1 LARLNGDARDQGMK
15 AEREGASRFGIQ
27 PDVMLPLIASA
38 YIAFVAGLFVGF
50 AGIAWIAVA
59 AALAI
64 GVAAVVRR
72 NLIAVSLALLLGA
85 GAVIAVTTPAPQ
97 RAPHSTTASAGILE
111 RLRVRAGRAI
121 DRDFGKDAA
130 LARALLI
137 ADQSELDLRIRDQY
151 AAAGLVHMLSISGLH
166 VAVIAAAMQ
175 LLFQVV
181 GAGRRSALV
190 GSVVLTGVYVLIIG
204 APPPAVRSALMLSSG
219 AFSKILQR
227 PSSQWAALAVGA
239 FVPLINPRTVLDVG
253 YQLSVVGI
261 CALFAAGK
269 INRKFTAKKLR
280 GMKRKVAGDL
290 VTSCVACI
298 ATAPLVAWTFGRLS
312 LIGPLSN
319 LVAGP
324 VITLVQPMLFLA
336 LVLAPIPAAARFV
349 AGATHP
355 LLALFNGIAAWSSAI
370 PFASITVATTKLAA
384 VLAGIAVVGGIIA
397 VSSRYP
403 MRPAIAGAGALAI
416 LVWLPAL
423 PNQDAGLV
431 ELHVLDVGQG
441 DAILLRTDRGRWI
454 LFDAGPAWQTG
465 DAGRNVINPY
475 IQHRGGTLE
484 AFVLSHPH
492 TDHVGGAASVFHAL
506 HPHDYWDA
514 AFAGGSGA
522 YIASLK
528 TAESEGIA
536 WHRVHPGN
544 DLVFDGVR
552 IRFLAP
558 DSAWTVS
565 LHDPNL
571 ASTIALVTYGDV
583 RFLLVGDAEKPE
595 EDWLLAHAHDALGAD
610 ILKVGHHGSATSTS
624 DAFLAAVHPRAALI
638 SVGVHNMYHHP
649 SPDIVRALRL
659 SGAEVLRTDESGT
672 IVAITNGHTI
682 ELEARGERWE
692 LPDASSN
699 RSPERKSSYRAN

>member
-1 LARLNGDARDQGMK
+1 
-15 AEREGASRFGIQ
+15 
-27 PDVMLPLIASA
+27 MLPLIASA
-38 YIAFVAGLFVGF
+38 YLAFIVGLFAGF
-50 AGIAWIAVA
+50 SGIAWIAVVSAIAIA
-59 AALAI
+59 AAATL
-64 GVAAVVRR
+64 RQKL
-72 NLIAVSLALLLGA
+72 NLFSLALLLGSGA
-85 GAVIAVTTPAPQ
+85 AIAVITPAQ
-97 RAPHSTTASAGILE
+97 QHASRNHAAPSGLLE
-111 RLRVRAGRAI
+111 RLRARAGRAI
-121 DRDFGKDAA
+121 DRDFGNDAP

-137 ADQSELDLRIRDQY
+137 ADQSELDLRIRDKY

-175 LLFQVV
+175 LIFQVA
-181 GAGRRSALV
+181 GAGRRSSLV
-190 GSVVLTGVYVLIIG
+190 ASVILTGVYVLIIG
-204 APPPAVRSALMLSSG
+204 APPPAVRSALMLSAG

-261 CALFAAGK
+261 CALFAASK
-269 INRKFTAKKLR
+269 INRRFTAKKLR
-280 GMKRKVAGDL
+280 GIKRKIANDL
-290 VTSCVACI
+290 VTSSVACF

-312 LIGPLSN
+312 LIGPVSN

-324 VITLVQPMLFLA
+324 VLTLVQPMLFLA
-336 LVLAPIPAAARFV
+336 LLLAPLPAAAEFV

-355 LLALFNGIAAWSSAI
+355 LLAAFNNVASWSAAI
-370 PFASITVATTKLAA
+370 PFASVDIATTTPGAVLAA
-384 VLAGIAVVGGIIA
+384 VAVVAGLLA
-397 VSSRYP
+397 AASRFP
-403 MRPAIAGAGALAI
+403 MRPAIAGAGALSI
-416 LVWLPAL
+416 LIWLHVLPGPA
-423 PNQDAGLV
+423 NGKV

-441 DAILLRTDRGRWI
+441 DAILIRTDRGRWI
-454 LFDAGPAWQTG
+454 LFDAGPAWRTG

-475 IQHRGGTLE
+475 LLHRGGTLE

-492 TDHVGGAASVFHAL
+492 TDHVGGAASVL
-506 HPHDYWDA
+506 NVLRPHDYWDA
-514 AFAGGSGA
+514 AFAGGSEA
-522 YIASLK
+522 YIASLT
-528 TAESEGIA
+528 TAGREGIA
-536 WHRVHPGN
+536 WHRVHLGK
-544 DLVFDGVR
+544 DLLFDGVR

-583 RFLLVGDAEKPE
+583 RFLLVGDAEKLE
-595 EDWLLAHAHDALGAD
+595 EDWLLAHAGDDLHAD

-649 SPDIVRALRL
+649 SPDIIRALRL

-672 IVAITNGHTI
+672 IVASTDGHTI
-682 ELEARGERWE
+682 QLEARGEKWA
-692 LPDASSN
+692 LPGASSN
-699 RSPERKSSYRAN
+699 QLPERRSSYRGN

>member
-1 LARLNGDARDQGMK
+1 MLAT
-15 AEREGASRFGIQ
+15 ASR
-27 PDVMLPLIASA
+27 VLCLLVLPLIASA
-38 YIAFVAGLFVGF
+38 YIAFVAGLFIGF
-50 AGIAWIAVA
+50 AGVAWMAVA
-59 AALAI
+59 AAFAI
-64 GVAAVVRR
+64 GAAAGLRR
-72 NLIAVSLALLLGA
+72 NLTVVSLALLVGA
-85 GAVIAVTTPAPQ
+85 GAVIAVTSPPQ
-97 RAPHSTTASAGILE
+97 QRGPRMAGKQTGILE
-111 RLRVRAGRAI
+111 TLRARAGRAI
-121 DRDFGKDAA
+121 DRDFGNDAA
-130 LARALLI
+130 LTRALLI
-137 ADQSELDLRIRDQY
+137 ADQSELDIRIRDQY

-166 VAVIAAAMQ
+166 VAVIAGAMQ
-175 LLFQVV
+175 LLFQVF

-190 GSVVLTGVYVLIIG
+190 SSVILTGVYVLIIG
-204 APPPAVRSALMLSSG
+204 APPPAVRSALMLSAG

-239 FVPLINPRTVLDVG
+239 FVPLVNPRNVLDVG

-261 CALFAAGK
+261 CALFAAGR

-280 GMKRKVAGDL
+280 GAKRKIAADL
-290 VTSCVACI
+290 ATSTIACL

-312 LIGPLSN
+312 LVGPLSN

-324 VITLVQPMLFLA
+324 VISLVQPMLFLA
-336 LVLAPIPAAARFV
+336 LILAPIPAVSGFV

-355 LLALFNGIAAWSSAI
+355 LLVLFNAIAEWSSAI
-370 PFASITVATTKLAA
+370 PFASINVSTTKAAA
-384 VLAGIAVVGGIIA
+384 VLAGIAVTAGSVA
-397 VSSRYP
+397 ASSRFP
-403 MRPAIAGAGALAI
+403 MRPALAGACALAL

-423 PNQDAGLV
+423 PGGRGGLV

-475 IQHRGGTLE
+475 LQHRGGTLE

-506 HPHDYWDA
+506 HPRDYWDA

-528 TAESEGIA
+528 TAESEGIT

-552 IRFLAP
+552 IQFLAP

-571 ASTIALVTYGDV
+571 ASTIALISYGDV

-595 EDWLLAHAHDALGAD
+595 EDWLLAHAQGALRAD

-638 SVGVHNMYHHP
+638 SVGTHNTYHHP
-649 SPDIVRALRL
+649 SPDIVRALLL

-672 IVAITNGHTI
+672 IVATTNGHTI
-682 ELEARGERWE
+682 ELEARGKRWD
-692 LPDASSN
+692 LPETSSIQL
-699 RSPERKSSYRAN
+699 RGGK

>member
-1 LARLNGDARDQGMK
+1 
-15 AEREGASRFGIQ
+15 
-27 PDVMLPLIASA
+27 MLPLIASA
-38 YIAFVAGLFVGF
+38 YIAFVAGLFLGF
-50 AGIAWIAVA
+50 AGIAWMAVV

-64 GVAAVVRR
+64 GIAAGLRR
-72 NLIAVSLALLLGA
+72 KLTIVSFALLLGA
-85 GAVIAVTTPAPQ
+85 GAVIAVTTPPPQ
-97 RAPHSTTASAGILE
+97 HGPRLAGKQTGVLE
-111 RLRVRAGRAI
+111 RLRARAGRAI

-151 AAAGLVHMLSISGLH
+151 AVAGLVHMLSISGLH

-175 LLFQVV
+175 LIFQAT

-204 APPPAVRSALMLSSG
+204 APPPAVRSALMLSAG

-239 FVPLINPRTVLDVG
+239 FVPLVNPRTVLDVG

-261 CALFAAGK
+261 CALFAAGR

-280 GMKRKVAGDL
+280 GWKRKIAGDL
-290 VTSCVACI
+290 LTSTVACI

-336 LVLAPIPAAARFV
+336 LLLAPVPAAARFV

-355 LLALFNGIAAWSSAI
+355 LLALFNAIAAWSSSI
-370 PFASITVATTKLAA
+370 PFASINVATTKVAA
-384 VLAGIAVVGGIIA
+384 ILAGIAVIAGIVA
-397 VSSRYP
+397 VSSRFP
-403 MRPAIAGAGALAI
+403 MRPALAGAGALAL

-423 PNQDAGLV
+423 PGQSSGLV

-475 IQHRGGTLE
+475 LQHRGGALE

-492 TDHVGGAASVFHAL
+492 TDHVGGAASVFNAL

-528 TAESEGIA
+528 TAESEGIT

-544 DLVFDGVR
+544 DLIFDGVR
-552 IRFLAP
+552 IQFLAP

-571 ASTIALVTYGDV
+571 ASTIALVTYGEV

-595 EDWLLAHAHDALGAD
+595 EDWLLAHVHDALRAD

-624 DAFLAAVHPRAALI
+624 DAFLAAVHPRAAII
-638 SVGVHNMYHHP
+638 SVGTHNMYHHP
-649 SPDIVRALRL
+649 SPDIVRALEL

-672 IVAITNGHTI
+672 IVATTNGHTI
-682 ELEARGERWE
+682 ELQAKGERWQ
-692 LPDASSN
+692 LPDASSKQS
-699 RSPERKSSYRAN
+699 RERNSSYHVN